1 MKNRLVTEYEPEE
14 QLEVSENPEEVTDYD
29 YEDGEDEDDD
39 SQTYELCVVETVK
52 KYVRVY
58 ADSAEHAKD
67 WFSDVILKDFDMQKN
82 IDSYE
87 RKVESVEG
95 VGIETAEYSA
105 Y

>member
-1 MKNRLVTEYEPEE
+1 MKNRLVTEYEPETE
-14 QLEVSENPEEVTDYD
+14 PEEVPDM
-29 YEDGEDEDDD
+29 EDDEDEDDD
-39 SQTYELCVVETVK
+39 SQTYELCVVETVR

-58 ADSAEHAKD
+58 ADSAEHAKA
-67 WFSDVILKDFDMQKN
+67 WFSDVKLKNFDMQKD

-95 VGIETAEYSA
+95 VGFETAEYSA

>member
-1 MKNRLVTEYEPEE
+1 MKNRLITEYEPETE
-14 QLEVSENPEEVTDYD
+14 PEEVPDM
-29 YEDGEDEDDD
+29 EDDDEDDD

-67 WFSDVILKDFDMQKN
+67 WFEGVKLKDFDMQKD

-95 VGIETAEYSA
+95 VGFETPEYFA
-105 Y
+105 R

>member
-1 MKNRLVTEYEPEE
+1 MKNRLVTEYEPETE
-14 QLEVSENPEEVTDYD
+14 PEEVPDM
-29 YEDGEDEDDD
+29 EDDDEDEDDN

-58 ADSAEHAKD
+58 ADSAEHAKA
-67 WFSDVILKDFDMQKN
+67 WLSDVKLKDFDMQKD

-87 RKVESVEG
+87 RKIESVEG
-95 VGIETAEYSA
+95 VGFETAEYSA